1 MEHKGTVTL
10 ETPRL
15 ILRRLTLADAEP
27 MYRNWASDPGVT
39 KFLTWPTH
47 SSVEVTKQI
56 LALWASHYEE
66 LNYYQWGIVV
76 NDENAL
82 IGTIAAV
89 KTDDEIKA
97 AYDKMSSV
105 SGVRYDGMPHVRNLH
120 AAEDRIINAIDEID
134 VLKERYRQAVE
145 YMDWFVP
152 AWEQLSEDDRYVLD
166 TFYSEDNEY
175 GSSVVDDI
183 AEYFHIERASA
194 YRRKNRAID
203 KLTVLLFGKP

>member
-1 MEHKGTVTL
+1 MANPR
-10 ETPRL
+10 ETTISYSEVDTMNVVWKYLDKRAGAVAAL
-15 ILRRLTLADAEP
+15 KDFGS
-27 MYRNWASDPGVT
+27 M
-39 KFLTWPTH
+39 KF
-47 SSVEVTKQI
+47 I
-56 LALWASHYEE
+56 
-66 LNYYQWGIVV
+66 I
-76 NDENAL
+76 EN
-82 IGTIAAV
+82 
-89 KTDDEIKA
+89 TDDEIKA

-105 SGVRYDGMPHVRNLH
+105 GGVRYDGMPHTRNLH
-120 AAEDRIINAIDEID
+120 AAEDRIINGIEEID

-145 YMDWFVP
+145 YMEWFVP

-166 TFYSEDNEY
+166 TLYSEDNEY